1 MFREIATKEA
11 KKSIWK
17 ESIEKIIEDF
27 TKLNELINKYKE
39 NNIKD
44 GEMHTQ
50 NIHKTHETD
59 LLQVLWDSNPI
70 KPHLLRLRCIKLR
83 RTHWAL
89 SLGESLVIG

>member
-50 NIHKTHETD
+50 TIHKTHETD
-59 LLQVLWDSNPI
+59 LFQVLWDSNPL
-70 KPHLLRLRCIKLR
+70 KPHPLRLWRIKHRL
-83 RTHWAL
+83 THWAL
-89 SLGESLVIG
+89 APGESLVIG